1 MEADIY
7 IILRKSPD
15 DSQVK
20 AVSTS
25 TDKRRIELVL
35 RNIIDGLGE
44 ECATEWQGCHRC
56 VAEYHGN
63 RFEYWIA
70 KAIEL

>member
-1 MEADIY
+1 MEADTY

-15 DSQVK
+15 DSHAV

-25 TDKRRIELVL
+25 TDRSWIEQVL
-35 RNIIDGLGE
+35 RNIMDGLGE
-44 ECATEWQGCHRC
+44 ECTTVWHGNHRC
-56 VAEYHGN
+56 VAEYQGN
-63 RFEYWIA
+63 KFEYWIA